1 MNLYSGDLWFQ
12 DVIGRKVLTC
22 FLSFLS
28 DCAKKVSDALLK
40 LKVKEGG
47 YLPGIEMYS
56 PTYLAS
62 PQVRVC
68 GPAYTVKMVSQNDA
82 SAPKPKGHFVD
93 SAEAYPGSVVV
104 VTAPSLTRS
113 AVWGGLM
120 TARAQQLDLQGVVL
134 DGRCRDLGEHREAG
148 FAVFARGH
156 STQGQSPFTRP
167 SELQVPITIHDPSTR
182 DQEEDAAKNPRMPS
196 VTVRPG
202 DFVLADMDGVMI
214 VPPGVADEVVR
225 LALKGRAEDEKCLR
239 DIHAGMPVKDAF
251 AKNRTK

>member
-1 MNLYSGDLWFQ
+1 M
-12 DVIGRKVLTC
+12 V
-22 FLSFLS
+22 
-28 DCAKKVSDALLK
+28 KVSDALLK

-56 PTYLAS
+56 PSYLGS
-62 PQVRVC
+62 PEVRVC
-68 GPAYTVKMVSQNDA
+68 GPAYTVKMVSQQD
-82 SAPKPKGHFVD
+82 SKAPKPAQHFVD
-93 SAEAYPGSVVV
+93 AAEAYPGHVMV

-120 TARAQQLDLQGVVL
+120 TARAQHVGLKGVVL
-134 DGRCRDLGEHREAG
+134 DGRCRDLMEHREAA

-167 SELQVPITIHDPSTR
+167 SELQVPITIGDPTA
-182 DQEEDAAKNPRMPS
+182 EATEGEDVTNPKMPS

-202 DFVLADMDGVMI
+202 DLVLADIDGVVV
-214 VPPGVADEVVR
+214 VPPSVAQDVIR
-225 LALKGRAEDEKCLR
+225 LAEKGRREDENCMH
-239 DIHAGMPVKDAF
+239 DIKAGMSVKDAF

>member
-1 MNLYSGDLWFQ
+1 M
-12 DVIGRKVLTC
+12 
-22 FLSFLS
+22 
-28 DCAKKVSDALLK
+28 SDALLK

-62 PQVRVC
+62 PDVRVC
-68 GPAYTVKMVSQNDA
+68 GPAYTVKMVSQQDTN
-82 SAPKPKGHFVD
+82 APKPAQHFVD
-93 SAEAYPGSVVV
+93 AAQAFPGHVMV

-120 TARAQQLDLQGVVL
+120 TARAQQLELKGVVL
-134 DGRCRDLGEHREAG
+134 DGRCRDLLEHRDAG

-167 SELQVPITIHDPSTR
+167 SELQVPIIISDPSTQAV
-182 DQEEDAAKNPRMPS
+182 DGADAVKNPKMPS

-202 DFVLADMDGVMI
+202 DFVLADIDGVVV
-214 VPPGVADEVVR
+214 VPPRVADQVIG
-225 LALKGRAEDEKCLR
+225 LAEKGRREDEKCLQ
-239 DIHAGMPVKDAF
+239 DIKAGMPVKEAF